1 MIAANHLTG
10 RATAGKNHFYCL
22 LPGDHLSPETENAI
36 EVMTELSEKLLIEGT
51 PVKDEN

>member
-1 MIAANHLTG
+1 
-10 RATAGKNHFYCL
+10 L